1 MGVLDKTFEDV
12 KQMGAIELHEYIAAL
27 FSLGIYKE
35 VEQIFSN
42 LTLLSKINLHY
53 KNETFLKGAIFSYE
67 EEPRLLNVLF
77 EKEIEIKSLF
87 LDWLDKKIQE
97 TENENL
103 KNKYILGKQPVMN
116 YLLEQKLNNELKNK
130 KSSTHLKI

>member
-12 KQMGAIELHEYIAAL
+12 KQMGAMELHEHIAAL